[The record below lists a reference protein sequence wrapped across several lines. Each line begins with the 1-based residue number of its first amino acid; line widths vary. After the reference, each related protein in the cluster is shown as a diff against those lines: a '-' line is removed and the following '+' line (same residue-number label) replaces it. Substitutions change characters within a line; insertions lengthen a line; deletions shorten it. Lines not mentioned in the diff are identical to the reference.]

1 MKFKDIELPSNKKFG
16 YFFTLIFFILSVY
29 FFSFENYPLSLFF
42 LMFSVILFLITIF
55 KPSFLTIF
63 NKSWMFLGFVLGKIS
78 MYYLRLNIFIIFS
91 PVGIIRRFLEMM
103 SLNYMKKIQE
113 HHGRKE
119 LTIMINHTKISFKLN
134 FNKKIFMSFLI
145 ELFKF

>member
-29 FFSFENYPLSLFF
+29 FFSFENYLLSLFF

-63 NKSWMFLGFVLGKIS
+63 NKSWMFLGFFLGKIVNPIILGS
-78 MYYLRLNIFIIFS
+78 IYFIIFS
-91 PVGIIRRFLEMM
+91 PVGIIRRFLGNDELKLYEKN
-103 SLNYMKKIQE
+103 SRTSWKKRVDHYDKSYKNQ
-113 HHGRKE
+113 
-119 LTIMINHTKISFKLN
+119 F
-134 FNKKIFMSFLI
+134 
-145 ELFKF
+145 